1 MQMRLV
7 LPCCCLPSLCGTWP
21 ASFSTALCAA
31 EVKNNLMY
39 ECFAIFL
46 RVTEFSPP
54 MSRRQVT
61 NRRELLL
68 PLLIPDRHQK
78 GVVFNPCVP
87 PGPAAAT
94 NGEAGE
100 PPEAWTRHN
109 AHYRA
114 SKQASQTTEVAI
126 AELIARNHLLARL
139 VLQRIRPRTHYS
151 GMIGGQSCSPDEPR
165 QARARIAPLHITT
178 PLIHCA
184 EVPVSAPSPPAI
196 ETLLTQLARRRL
208 RNRAIEETR

>member
-1 MQMRLV
+1 ML
-7 LPCCCLPSLCGTWP
+7 
-21 ASFSTALCAA
+21 
-31 EVKNNLMY
+31 

-46 RVTEFSPP
+46 RVTEFVPP

-61 NRRELLL
+61 NRRESLL

-87 PGPAAAT
+87 PGPAAAI
-94 NGEAGE
+94 NGEDGGQ
-100 PPEAWTRHN
+100 PEAWTLHD

-114 SKQASQTTEVAI
+114 SKQANQTTEL
-126 AELIARNHLLARL
+126 AEFIARNHLLARL
-139 VLQRIRPRTHYS
+139 VLQRIRPRTHS
-151 GMIGGQSCSPDEPR
+151 GMIGGPSCSPDEPQ
-165 QARARIAPLHITT
+165 QARGSIAPLHITT

-184 EVPVSAPSPPAI
+184 SAPSPPAI

-208 RNRAIEETR
+208 RNRAIEEKR